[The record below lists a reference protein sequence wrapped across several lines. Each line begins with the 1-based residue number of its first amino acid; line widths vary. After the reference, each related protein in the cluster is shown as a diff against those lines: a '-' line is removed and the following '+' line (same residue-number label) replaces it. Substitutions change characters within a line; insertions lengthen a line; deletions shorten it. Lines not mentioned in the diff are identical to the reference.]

1 MKAHSTTAANEAR
14 HAAVEQKLKR
24 LHKILSETERR
35 HAPINLATIAR
46 LAGVSRTFLYENHR
60 AKMIID
66 AARAKEGVV
75 GALGTTPQQ
84 GNQDRHAEA
93 TWRERALNAETG
105 LKDAFAEIG
114 RQRGTIAELMGK
126 IRDMESAY
134 PDDSVHRITTE
145 NATFRRRVL
154 QLEDANRALDE
165 RLKASRENARFM
177 DRRLAELEVQ
187 LVENIDASPS

>member
-1 MKAHSTTAANEAR
+1 MVVEV
-14 HAAVEQKLKR
+14 AVP
-24 LHKILSETERR
+24 
-35 HAPINLATIAR
+35 A
-46 LAGVSRTFLYENHR
+46 
-60 AKMIID
+60 
-66 AARAKEGVV
+66 AARAVIGDRPGQPVPLQGADRVVGVQDQPGQPLSPQGVV